1 MAEEDKKAKKSN
13 NEDERQEIVIDASDA
28 VLGRVASYAAK
39 QSLLGKRIIIL
50 NCNNALL
57 TGRRRMI
64 INEYNIARRRGG
76 RSLNGPHFPK
86 NSERIMKRTVRGM
99 LSYTQQRGLD
109 ALKRI
114 ICYCNIPKEYESSNK
129 ISLAKEVKAKTMPL
143 QDLSRQI

>member
-39 QSLLGKRIIIL
+39 QSLLGKRI
-50 NCNNALL
+50 
-57 TGRRRMI
+57 I